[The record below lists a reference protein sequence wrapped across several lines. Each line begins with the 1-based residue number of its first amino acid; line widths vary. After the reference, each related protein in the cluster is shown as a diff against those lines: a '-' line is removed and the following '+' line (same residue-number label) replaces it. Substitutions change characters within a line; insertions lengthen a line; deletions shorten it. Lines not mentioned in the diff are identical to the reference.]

1 MEWPSSSPP
10 KTLNLMRYLTYFFC
24 CWLLLSCQNNYQ
36 EYKRLDGEK
45 AMVVSA
51 HPLASI
57 AGKKILK
64 SGGNAIDAAVAV
76 HFMLAVVYPEAGNIG
91 GGGFMLFR
99 PAQGP
104 TQSLDFREIAPAL
117 AYKHMYLDSLGQAND
132 SLSRLGAWA
141 VGVPGSVAGLFEAH
155 QKYGK
160 LPWAKLI
167 APAIEVAK
175 KGYILSPSAAARLN
189 NKLPDMRKVN
199 RFQTPF
205 MKKEHW
211 SAGDRIIQKKLAQT
225 LKRIQ
230 KEGRDGFY
238 KGVTAALFLAEM
250 QAAGGLIQAQDLE
263 NYQPKWRKPIQ
274 FNYKN
279 NYTIYSMPPP
289 SSGGVALAQLLNM
302 VENYPLKQMGFQST
316 RAVHLMVEAERR
328 VYSDRAKHLGD
339 TDFYPVPIEALIDK
353 SYAKNRMRSFSYQ
366 KASPSKAIQAGTPK
380 KIAEETTHYSIVD
393 EAGNAVAITTTI
405 NGNYG
410 SKLMVQG
417 AGFFL
422 NNEMDDFSAKPGHPN
437 MFGLLGSQANAIA
450 PNKRMLSSM
459 TPTIIDKNGELFMVL
474 GSPGGSTIIT
484 SVFQVLLNVIEFD
497 QDLSTA
503 VQAPRFHHQWLPDQ
517 IYIEEGA
524 IPENE
529 QQQLKKMGHQFKLR
543 EPIGRV
549 DAIIRLPNGRWQGA
563 ADQRGNDS
571 NT

>member
-1 MEWPSSSPP
+1 
-10 KTLNLMRYLTYFFC
+10 MRYLAYF
-24 CWLLLSCQNNYQ
+24 LLLCAFFSCQNSYQ
-36 EYKRLDGEK
+36 EFKQLEGEK
-45 AMVVSA
+45 AMLVSA
-51 HPLASI
+51 HPIASL
-57 AGKKILK
+57 AGKKVLK
-64 SGGNAIDAAVAV
+64 AGGNAIDAAVAV

-91 GGGFMLFR
+91 GGGFMIFR

-104 TQSLDFREIAPAL
+104 VQSLDFRETAPAL
-117 AYKHMYLDSLGQAND
+117 AYRDMYLDSLGQAND
-132 SLSRLGAWA
+132 SLSRLGALS

-167 APAIEVAK
+167 APAIEVAE
-175 KGYILSPSAAARLN
+175 KGYILSASAAKRLN
-189 NKLPDMRKVN
+189 EKLPEMRKVN
-199 RFQTPF
+199 RYQMPF
-205 MKKEHW
+205 MQKESW
-211 SAGDRIIQKKLAQT
+211 AAGDRIVQKELAQT

-238 KGVTAALFLAEM
+238 KGETAALFLAEM
-250 QAAGGLIQAQDLE
+250 QAAGGLIQAEDLD
-263 NYQPKWRKPIQ
+263 NYQPKWRSPIQ

-279 NYTIYSMPPP
+279 KYTVYSMPPP
-289 SSGGVALAQLLNM
+289 SSGGIALAQLLQM
-302 VENYPLKQMGFQST
+302 VEDYPLKQMGFQST

-339 TDFYPVPIEALIDK
+339 TDFYPVPMEALTDK
-353 SYAKNRMRSFSYQ
+353 AYAKNRMRSFSYQ
-366 KASPSKAIQAGTPK
+366 KASPSQEIQAGQPK
-380 KIAEETTHYSIVD
+380 KVAEETTHYSIVD
-393 EAGNAVAITTTI
+393 EAGNAVSITTTL
-405 NGNYG
+405 NGNFG

-450 PNKRMLSSM
+450 PKKRMLSSM
-459 TPTIIDKNGELFMVL
+459 TPTIVDKDGELFMVL

-484 SVFQVLLNVIEFD
+484 SVFQVLLNVIEFE
-497 QDLSTA
+497 QDLPSA

-524 IPENE
+524 IPESE

-549 DAIIRLPNGRWQGA
+549 DAIIRLPNGKWQGA

-571 NT
+571 AAGY